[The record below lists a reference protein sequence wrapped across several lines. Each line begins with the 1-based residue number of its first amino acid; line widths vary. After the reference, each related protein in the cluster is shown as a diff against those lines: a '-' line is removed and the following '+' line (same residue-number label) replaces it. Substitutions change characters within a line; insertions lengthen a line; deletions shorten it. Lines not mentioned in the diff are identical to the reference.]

1 MAFFALIHGGAHGG
15 WCWEELTPEL
25 ERLGHGWSAPDLPYD
40 EPAGASRW
48 ADTVAA
54 TIPDD
59 AGDVVVV
66 GHSLGGLA
74 VPLVAVRRPV
84 RRLVFLAAVVPV
96 PGRTFLEVLA
106 DEPDTLTIP
115 GAADLG
121 SEGFALEL
129 DDADGGAAAV
139 LPWAFARDAFYQ
151 DLPEDQARRAWR
163 RLRLQG
169 LGSFEERCPLDAWP
183 DVPSTY
189 IAMADDRAVSPA
201 WSRRVATGRL
211 GAEELIVLGGGHSP
225 FYGRPGEL
233 ADVLDRVARG

>member
-25 ERLGHGWSAPDLPYD
+25 ERRGHRWSAPDLPFD
-40 EPAGASRW
+40 DASDASDW
-48 ADTVAA
+48 ADTVVA

-59 AGDVVVV
+59 ADDVVVV
-66 GHSLGGLA
+66 GHSMGGLA

-84 RRLVFLAAVVPV
+84 RRMVFLGAVVPV
-96 PGRTFLEVLA
+96 PGRTFFEVLA
-106 DEPDTLTIP
+106 DEPDALTIP

-121 SEGFALEL
+121 SDGFEL
-129 DDADGGAAAV
+129 DLDEGDDGVV

-163 RLRLQG
+163 RLRPQG

-183 DVPSTY
+183 AVPSTY
-189 IAMADDRAVSPA
+189 IAMADDRAVNPA
-201 WSRRVATGRL
+201 WSQRIAAGRL
-211 GAEELIVLGGGHSP
+211 DADEVIVLEGGHSP
-225 FYGRPGEL
+225 FYGRPREL
-233 ADVLDRVARG
+233 AEVLDRAAAR